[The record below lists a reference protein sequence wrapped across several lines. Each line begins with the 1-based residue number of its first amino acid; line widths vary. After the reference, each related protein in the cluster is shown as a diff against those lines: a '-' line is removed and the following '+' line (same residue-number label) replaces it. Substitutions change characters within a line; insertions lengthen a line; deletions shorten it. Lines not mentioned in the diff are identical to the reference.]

1 MTKDVP
7 LPKDIEAKVLQSVM
21 VLLVAVNINETLA
34 AHSYLQ
40 PLDGLENIYQYFKTL
55 YQEGQQSTVVIYY
68 IGKYGACTAA
78 IRNVPA
84 GVEVYNNTVLMMTD
98 QCFPNLSAIIS
109 VGVACG
115 IKKKVKLCD
124 VLVST
129 KVINHDKASDG
140 REVTTTVSPQIIKL
154 FTQCEQWPNDT
165 IKRRLNDNNIS
176 TPNVKSGVILSGS
189 CNVDD
194 PVMNKILK
202 KQFSKAVGIETE
214 QTNLF
219 ADTQQSVT
227 NSIIIKAVCDF
238 GDGKNNEMYQ
248 PTAALIAADL
258 VHKCL
263 SDPQVYEMFK
273 GLCKLHAKQNRGEK
287 SAGPIRSNIAN
298 RQAQPKCLISAE
310 AKKLL

>member
-1 MTKDVP
+1 MTTKEDVP
-7 LPKDIEAKVLQSVM
+7 LPKDIEAEVLQSVM
-21 VLLVAVNINETLA
+21 VLLVAVNINETSA

-40 PLDGLENIYQYFKTL
+40 PLDGHENIYQYFKTL
-55 YQEGQQSTVVIYY
+55 DQEGQQSTVVIYY

-98 QCFPNLSAIIS
+98 QCFPNLSVIIS

-129 KVINHDKASDG
+129 KVINYDKASDG
-140 REVTTTVSPQIIKL
+140 SGGYREVTTTVSPQIIKL

-165 IKRRLNDNNIS
+165 IRKRLNDNEIS
-176 TPNVKSGVILSGS
+176 IPIVKSGVILSGS

-219 ADTQQSVT
+219 TDTQQSMT
-227 NSIIIKAVCDF
+227 NSIIIKAVCEF
-238 GDGKNNEMYQ
+238 GDGKYNEMYQ

-273 GLCKLHAKQNRGEK
+273 GLCKLHFV
-287 SAGPIRSNIAN
+287 
-298 RQAQPKCLISAE
+298 
-310 AKKLL
+310 

>member
-1 MTKDVP
+1 MTTKDVP

-21 VLLVAVNINETLA
+21 VLLVAVNINETSA

-40 PLDGLENIYQYFKTL
+40 PLDGHENIYQYFKTL

-98 QCFPNLSAIIS
+98 QCFPNISAIIS

-140 REVTTTVSPQIIKL
+140 SGGYREVTTTVSPQIIKL
-154 FTQCEQWPNDT
+154 FTQCKQWPNDA
-165 IKRRLNDNNIS
+165 IRKRLNKNRIKP
-176 TPNVKSGVILSGS
+176 TVKSGTIVNGPYY
-189 CNVDD
+189 VDD
-194 PVMNKILK
+194 PVMKTAL
-202 KQFSKAVGIETE
+202 GIKEVIGIDMERTG
-214 QTNLF
+214 LF
-219 ADTQQSVT
+219 ADIQQSII
-227 NSIIIKAVCDF
+227 NSIIIKAVCEF

-273 GLCKLHAKQNRGEK
+273 GLY
-287 SAGPIRSNIAN
+287 
-298 RQAQPKCLISAE
+298 
-310 AKKLL
+310 KLLCNHLVSLYYEEVEGDGAS

>member
-1 MTKDVP
+1 MTTKDDVP

-40 PLDGLENIYQYFKTL
+40 PLDGHENIYQYFKTL
-55 YQEGQQSTVVIYY
+55 DQEGQQSKIVIYY

-84 GVEVYNNTVLMMTD
+84 GVEVYNSTVLMMAD
-98 QCFPNLSAIIS
+98 QCFPNLSSIIS

-129 KVINHDKASDG
+129 KIINYDKARDG
-140 REVTTTVSPQIIKL
+140 SGGYLPREVTTTVSPQIIKL
-154 FTQCEQWPNDT
+154 FTQCEQWPNDA
-165 IKRRLNDNNIS
+165 IRKRLNKNKIAKP
-176 TPNVKSGVILSGS
+176 TVKSGVMLNGPYY
-189 CNVDD
+189 VDD
-194 PVMNKILK
+194 PVMKIALSIK
-202 KQFSKAVGIETE
+202 EAIGIEMERTGM
-214 QTNLF
+214 F
-219 ADTQQSVT
+219 GDTQQSMT
-227 NSIIIKAVCDF
+227 NSIIVKAVCEF
-238 GDGKNNEMYQ
+238 GDGKYNKEYQ

-273 GLCKLHAKQNRGEK
+273 GLCKLV
-287 SAGPIRSNIAN
+287 
-298 RQAQPKCLISAE
+298 
-310 AKKLL
+310 